1 MRKIKVI
8 ICPADRMPYVTNISN
23 TLENLQRI
31 VGGYIETAMVFSDA
45 VVICNE
51 EGRLLGLPEN
61 QSLFLSGFCGNC
73 LICGVDANGE
83 DFTSLPEQACKELL
97 QACRARYQKE
107 RRTFCEVK
115 GGNSN
120 DD

>member
-1 MRKIKVI
+1 MSKIKVI
-8 ICPADRMPYVTNISN
+8 MCPANWMPYVTNVSD

-61 QSLFLSGFCGNC
+61 QSLFLSDFCGDC
-73 LICGVDANGE
+73 LICGVDGE
-83 DFTSLPEQACKELL
+83 NFADLPEQACKELL